1 MRARILIVDD
11 DPDIVLALENRVTW
25 MGHEPVTASDG
36 KAALRIIQTEQ
47 PDLVL
52 LDIQLPVFSGLEIL
66 QQIHDSIGKH
76 AAPDAGGALMP
87 PIVMLTAFGTI
98 ELAVKAMQLGAIDF
112 ITKPFTGDHISVVI
126 NKALEAI
133 ALRRQVGVLKQELD
147 ARYGGMVGTN
157 AKFTAQLALA
167 KQAAVSNVTVLIL
180 GETGTGKEVVA
191 RAIHGWSP
199 RRDKPFVAVNCAAIP
214 KDLLENELF
223 GHEKGAFTGAVK
235 REAGKIEI
243 AEGGTVFLDEIG
255 DMSLSLQSHLLRV
268 LQDQTFYRVG
278 GTQSVHTDVR
288 FLAATNK
295 DLKQAIH
302 QGSFREDLF
311 YRLAVITVT
320 LPPLRDR
327 IDDIPALAEYVLGRA
342 GKFGLSKHC
351 TLSEAA
357 GRTLSQYRWP
367 GNIRELE
374 NVLTRAYILTPG
386 KTIEPEHLCLSDVAG
401 AGLAS
406 GAGGSAP
413 GQAEASQHRTG
424 DATGYH
430 AMMEAYSRWV
440 LEDALKKNDWNQTR
454 AAEALG
460 LQRTYF
466 TKLLRQKQI
475 PGRQPKPV
483 PPSSSPGPSA
493 EH

>member
-11 DPDIVLALENRVTW
+11 QPDIVLALENRITW
-25 MGHEPVTASDG
+25 MGHEPLTAGDG
-36 KAALRIIQTEQ
+36 KEALRVIQTEQ

-52 LDIQLPVFSGLEIL
+52 LDINLPTFSGIEVL
-66 QQIHDSIGKH
+66 QQLHD
-76 AAPDAGGALMP
+76 AAKKESPSAATGSFMP
-87 PIVMLTAFGTI
+87 PVVMLTAFGTI
-98 ELAVKAMQLGAIDF
+98 ELAVKAMQLGAVDF
-112 ITKPFTGDHISVVI
+112 ITKPFTGDHITVVI
-126 NKALEAI
+126 NKALETL
-133 ALRRQVGVLKQELD
+133 ALRRQVGALKRELD
-147 ARYGGMVGTN
+147 DRYGGMVGSN
-157 AKFTAQLALA
+157 AKFMAQLALA
-167 KQAAVSNVTVLIL
+167 KQAAASNVTVLIL

-288 FLAATNK
+288 FIAATNK
-295 DLKQAIH
+295 DLKQAIR
-302 QGSFREDLF
+302 QGTFREDLF
-311 YRLAVITVT
+311 YRLEVISVT

-327 IDDIPALAEYVLGRA
+327 IDDIPALAGYFLGRA
-342 GKFGLSKHC
+342 GKFGLSKQC
-351 TLSEAA
+351 ALSDAA
-357 GRTLSQYRWP
+357 RRTLSQYRWP

-386 KTIEPEHLCLSDVAG
+386 KTIEPEHLCLSEAAG
-401 AGLAS
+401 S
-406 GAGGSAP
+406 GAGFGGPSPGSTETIQQRP
-413 GQAEASQHRTG
+413 GDG
-424 DATGYH
+424 NGYH

-440 LEDALKKNDWNQTR
+440 LEDALKKNEWNQTR

-483 PPSSSPGPSA
+483 PPSSSVDRSP

>member
-25 MGHEPVTASDG
+25 MGHEPLTAADG
-36 KAALRIIQTEQ
+36 KEALRIIQTEQ

-52 LDIQLPVFSGLEIL
+52 LDIQLPVYSGIDIL
-66 QQIHDSIGKH
+66 QQLHDSAKKN
-76 AAPDAGGALMP
+76 APADGLTP
-87 PIVMLTAFGTI
+87 SITPIVMLTAFGTI
-98 ELAVKAMQLGAIDF
+98 ELAVKAMQLGAVDF
-112 ITKPFTGDHISVVI
+112 ITKPFTGDHITVVI
-126 NKALEAI
+126 NKALETI

-147 ARYGGMVGTN
+147 DRYGGIVGEN
-157 AKFTAQLALA
+157 AKFNAQLALA
-167 KQAAVSNVTVLIL
+167 KQTAASNVTVLVL

-223 GHEKGAFTGAVK
+223 GHEKGAFTGAIR

-288 FLAATNK
+288 FIAATNK
-295 DLKQAIH
+295 DLKQAIR
-302 QGSFREDLF
+302 QGAFREDLF
-311 YRLAVITVT
+311 YRLAVIAVT
-320 LPPLRDR
+320 LPPLRER
-327 IDDIPALAEYVLGRA
+327 IDDVPALANHFLGRA
-342 GKFGLSKHC
+342 GKFGLSKQC
-351 TLSEAA
+351 TLSDAA
-357 GRTLSQYRWP
+357 LRTLANYQWP

-386 KTIEPEHLCLSDVAG
+386 KTIEPEHLFLSETAAADTAG
-401 AGLAS
+401 PLQPIEPRT
-406 GAGGSAP
+406 GAGG
-413 GQAEASQHRTG
+413 
-424 DATGYH
+424 GYH
-430 AMMEAYSRWV
+430 EMMDAYSRWV

-475 PGRQPKPV
+475 PGRQPKPAS
-483 PPSSSPGPSA
+483 PSSPSEAGPSQ
-493 EH
+493 

>member
-11 DPDIVLALENRVTW
+11 DQDIVLALENRVTW
-25 MGHEPVTASDG
+25 MGHEPLTAADG
-36 KAALRIIQTEQ
+36 KDALRSIQTEQ

-52 LDIQLPVFSGLEIL
+52 LDIQLPVFSGIEIL
-66 QQIHDSIGKH
+66 QQLH
-76 AAPDAGGALMP
+76 DAGKKQAPSDTTGPSIP

-98 ELAVKAMQLGAIDF
+98 ELAVKAMQLGAVNF
-112 ITKPFTGDHISVVI
+112 ITKPFTGDHITVVI
-126 NKALEAI
+126 NKALETL

-147 ARYGGMVGTN
+147 DRYGGIVGTN
-157 AKFTAQLALA
+157 GKFTTQLALA
-167 KQAAVSNVTVLIL
+167 KQAAGANVTVLIL
-180 GETGTGKEVVA
+180 GETGTGKEVAA

-255 DMSLSLQSHLLRV
+255 DMSLSMQSHLLRV

-295 DLKQAIH
+295 DLQQAIR

-311 YRLAVITVT
+311 YRLAVISLT
-320 LPPLRDR
+320 LPPLRER
-327 IDDIPALAEYVLGRA
+327 VDDIPALARHFLERA
-342 GKFGLSKHC
+342 GKFGLNKQC
-351 TLSEAA
+351 TLSDAA
-357 GRTLSQYRWP
+357 LRTLAQYRWP

-374 NVLTRAYILTPG
+374 NVLTRAYILTPAT
-386 KTIEPEHLCLSDVAG
+386 TIEAEHLFLSEAAG
-401 AGLAS
+401 AGSQAA
-406 GAGGSAP
+406 AGGSGFGSTEPSHPP
-413 GQAEASQHRTG
+413 GTAN
-424 DATGYH
+424 GYH

-440 LEDALKKNDWNQTR
+440 LEEALKKNDWNQTR
-454 AAEALG
+454 AAETLG

-475 PGRQPKPV
+475 PGRQPKPA
-483 PPSSSPGPSA
+483 PPSSPTETGTA
-493 EH
+493 H